1 MKLLKLLNPLNLRLR
16 LVHQLSL
23 LLLAST
29 ALAVLAMAGVVAWNL
44 RAGFSDYL
52 RAQDGQMLDRLMV
65 LAEQDLS
72 RRRQT
77 EGLWPER
84 PEQWGPVL
92 RQWLDG
98 SLELNDGRREGAM
111 FDELDGDRPPPR
123 RQRPPPF
130 WARDSDSGR
139 ARPPPPHPPRPQGDP
154 NFFGPRIVLLDAA
167 GLQALAGH
175 REVLDMPA
183 QLRALKLNGQT
194 VLMLRLAER
203 AGPAQG
209 VDASFLRRQ
218 YWGLCGMAALL
229 IALALLAARMLAAR
243 WVRPLQ
249 AAQAATRR
257 IARGELTV
265 RIARQRDDELG
276 ELSEDIN
283 AMAVALARLESS
295 RRRWIAE
302 LSHELRTPLAVL
314 RGELEALQDGIRPL
328 DAAALLSLQDEVQR
342 LSRLTEDFHTL
353 AISELHELPCNFA
366 PTDVAALLGEALARL
381 RSRALSAGLEL
392 QADWPQSLPQA
403 QWDGERIAQ
412 MLGNLLENSL
422 RYTDAP
428 GLLRL
433 SAKVIGG
440 QIEICLDDSMPG
452 VPDQA
457 LAHLFEPLY
466 RVDASRSRQ
475 AGGSGL
481 GLGVAQAIARSHGG
495 VLQAEASALGGLRL
509 RLTLPLSLPRQ
520 VPATRRSI

>member
-1 MKLLKLLNPLNLRLR
+1 MNFRFR

-23 LLLAST
+23 LVLATT

-44 RAGFSDYL
+44 RAGFGDYL

-72 RRRQT
+72 QRRARD
-77 EGLWPER
+77 GVLPER
-84 PEQWGPVL
+84 WQPVL

-98 SLELNDGRREGAM
+98 SLEQRGRQDDGPLFGDDPPPPPPRFGPRH
-111 FDELDGDRPPPR
+111 DRPPPR
-123 RQRPPPF
+123 
-130 WARDSDSGR
+130 
-139 ARPPPPHPPRPQGDP
+139 PPRSTGDP
-154 NFFGPRIVLLDAA
+154 TFFAPRIVLLDAS
-167 GLQALAGH
+167 GERALAG
-175 REVLDMPA
+175 RPEVARLPG
-183 QLRALKLNGQT
+183 QQRALKVDGQT
-194 VLMLRLAER
+194 VLLLRLAER

-218 YWGLCGMAALL
+218 YWGLGGMALL
-229 IALALLAARMLAAR
+229 VIALALLAARVLAAR

-249 AAQAATRR
+249 QAQAATRR
-257 IARGELTV
+257 IARGELKV
-265 RIARQRDDELG
+265 RIAKQGDDELG
-276 ELSEDIN
+276 ALTDDIN
-283 AMAVALARLESS
+283 AMAEALARLESS

-328 DAAALLSLQDEVQR
+328 GPAALASLQDEVQR

-353 AISELHELPCNFA
+353 AISELQELPCNFTLTEV
-366 PTDVAALLGEALARL
+366 PALLAEALARI
-381 RSRALSAGLEL
+381 RSRALVAGLEL
-392 QADWPQSLPQA
+392 QSDWPAQLPPA
-403 QWDGERIAQ
+403 FWDGERIAQ
-412 MLGNLLENSL
+412 MLANLLENSL

-428 GLLRL
+428 GLLEL
-433 SAKVIGG
+433 SARLVDGDSL
-440 QIEICLDDSMPG
+440 EISLDDSKPG
-452 VPDQA
+452 VPPEA

-495 VLQAEASALGGLRL
+495 KLVADPSGLGGLRL
-509 RLTLPLSLPRQ
+509 RVTLPLQPIQARGA
-520 VPATRRSI
+520 V

>member
-1 MKLLKLLNPLNLRLR
+1 MNFR

-23 LLLAST
+23 LVLVST

-72 RRRQT
+72 QRRSRD
-77 EGLWPER
+77 GVLPER
-84 PEQWGPVL
+84 WQPVL

-98 SLELNDGRREGAM
+98 SLEQRGGQGEG
-111 FDELDGDRPPPR
+111 PPP
-123 RQRPPPF
+123 
-130 WARDSDSGR
+130 DD
-139 ARPPPPHPPRPQGDP
+139 ARPPPPPRFGPRHDGPPPRPPRPPGDP
-154 NFFGPRIVLLDAA
+154 NFFAPRIVLLDAN
-167 GLQALAGH
+167 GERALAGH
-175 REVLDMPA
+175 PEVARLPG
-183 QLRALKLNGQT
+183 QQRALKLDGQT
-194 VLMLRLAER
+194 VLILRLAER

-218 YWGLCGMAALL
+218 YWGLGGMALL
-229 IALALLAARMLAAR
+229 VIALALLAARVLAAR

-249 AAQAATRR
+249 QAQAATRR
-257 IARGELTV
+257 IARGELKV
-265 RIARQRDDELG
+265 RIAKQGDDELG
-276 ELSEDIN
+276 ALTDDIN
-283 AMAVALARLESS
+283 AMAEALARLESS

-314 RGELEALQDGIRPL
+314 RAELEALQDGVRPL
-328 DAAALLSLQDEVQR
+328 EKEALGSLQDEVQR

-353 AISELHELPCNFA
+353 AISELQELPCNFT
-366 PTDVAALLGEALARL
+366 PTELTALLAEALARI
-381 RSRALSAGLEL
+381 RSRAQVAGLAL
-392 QADWPQSLPQA
+392 QADWPAQLPLA
-403 QWDGERIAQ
+403 NWDGERIAQ
-412 MLGNLLENSL
+412 MLANLLENSL

-428 GLLRL
+428 GLLKL
-433 SAKVIGG
+433 SARLDGDSL
-440 QIEICLDDSMPG
+440 EICLDDSKPG
-452 VPDQA
+452 VPAEA

-495 VLQAEASALGGLRL
+495 KLVALPSDLGGLKL
-509 RLTLPLSLPRQ
+509 SLALPLQARQ
-520 VPATRRSI
+520 PPQKLRRPV